1 MRLEG
6 ADGTEREV
14 FVAALMLKIRR
25 LPGRRRVVVVTRCP
39 SEPAS
44 DEDLRL
50 LLTNVAQLRHDTVA
64 RLYALR
70 NWVEVFYREAKDDLG
85 AGQYQVRHLEAIV
98 RHWQLVFVAYSLL
111 VLLRRQGR
119 LARWCEKRG

>member
-1 MRLEG
+1 M
-6 ADGTEREV
+6 V
-14 FVAALMLKIRR
+14 Q
-25 LPGRRRVVVVTRCP
+25 
-39 SEPAS
+39 
-44 DEDLRL
+44 LR
-50 LLTNVAQLRHDTVA
+50 NEAVAQ
-64 RLYALR
+64 LYALR

-119 LARWCEKRG
+119 LARWCEKRGSASDRP